1 MQNPNSSKEVWL
13 VTNGLSKNQLKKEL
27 LKKKP
32 REQISQ
38 LLYILNL
45 TQDNLSQVG
54 ALLRIFCKE

>member
-45 TQDNLSQVG
+45 NSGQFITSRSSIENIL
-54 ALLRIFCKE
+54 